1 MNKNNTM
8 SLDKMFTVMSADDVS
23 KVKAFCETSKM
34 LYNDKVDKYDFVAH
48 KSNIRLCNF
57 GKSDVCRT
65 ASIWYSPKRCDY
77 GIRIERDT
85 LENLKKS
92 AVNAFLI
99 STVKSIESQE
109 TNKQNEFRF
118 SFSSLDFA
126 LKFFSDLQAN
136 YRKYVAD
143 NKKSKEVIESEL
155 KKA

>member
-1 MNKNNTM
+1 MNKNNTLA
-8 SLDKMFTVMSADDVS
+8 LDKMFSIMSVDDIA
-23 KVKAFCETSKM
+23 KVKSFCENSKM
-34 LYNDKVDKYDFVAH
+34 IYNEKVDKYDFNAH
-48 KSNIRLCNF
+48 KSNVRLCNF

-92 AVNAFLI
+92 TVNQFLLD
-99 STVKSIESQE
+99 TVKAIESQE

-126 LKFFSDLQAN
+126 LKFFTDLQSN
-136 YRKYVAD
+136 YRKFVAD
-143 NKKSKEVIESEL
+143 SKKSKEVIGSEL